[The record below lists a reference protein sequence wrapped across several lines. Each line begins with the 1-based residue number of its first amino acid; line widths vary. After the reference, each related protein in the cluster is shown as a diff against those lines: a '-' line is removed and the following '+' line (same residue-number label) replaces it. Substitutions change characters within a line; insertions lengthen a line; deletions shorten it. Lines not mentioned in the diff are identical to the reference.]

1 MRAHR
6 LGDARADRVEQRARL
21 RPRLLDLG
29 RRIGVPDDAAADPE
43 VNRAVG
49 DREGADRQRE
59 VEVAVPVDPSDR
71 AHRRAATD
79 RLELRR

>member
-1 MRAHR
+1 MRAPPS
-6 LGDARADRVEQRARL
+6 GDARADRVEERARL
-21 RPRLLDLG
+21 RPRLLDLR

-43 VNRAVG
+43 MNRALG
-49 DREGADRQRE
+49 DREGPDRERE
-59 VEVAVPVDPSDR
+59 VEVTVPVDPAER